1 MRNNMEQTL
10 SLIKPDAVERNL
22 IGKILNIFEEN
33 NLIVRE
39 MKKIHVDRKFAEKFY
54 EMHKQRPFFNDLCNF
69 ISSGPLVAIVLEGN
83 NAIQKNRDLM
93 GATNPSEAKE
103 GTIRKM
109 FAISIDKNSVH
120 GSDSP
125 ESAKRE
131 IELFFN

>member
-1 MRNNMEQTL
+1 MEKTL

-22 IGKILNIFEEN
+22 IGKIITIFESN
-33 NLIVRE
+33 GLVINK
-39 MKKIHVDRKFAEKFY
+39 MKKIHIDLKFAQKFY
-54 EMHKQRPFFNDLCNF
+54 EMHSSRPFFNDLCNY
-69 ISSGPLVAIVLEGN
+69 ISSGPLVAMVLEGD

-120 GSDSP
+120 GSDSS

-131 IELFFN
+131 IELFFEQD

>member
-1 MRNNMEQTL
+1 MEQTL

-22 IGKILNIFEEN
+22 IGKIINVFEDN
-33 NLIVRE
+33 NLKIGH

-54 EMHKQRPFFNDLCNF
+54 EMHKDRPFFNDLCDY
-69 ISSGPLVAIVLEGN
+69 ISSGPLVAMVLEGE
-83 NAIQKNRDLM
+83 NAIQKNRELM

-120 GSDSP
+120 GSDSA

-131 IELFFN
+131 IELFFS

>member
-1 MRNNMEQTL
+1 MEQTL

-22 IGKILNIFEEN
+22 IGKIINVFEEN
-33 NLIVRE
+33 NLRIRE
-39 MKKIHVDRKFAEKFY
+39 MKKIHVDRQFAEKFY
-54 EMHKQRPFFNDLCNF
+54 EAHKERPFFNDLCNF
-69 ISSGPLVAIVLEGN
+69 ISSGPLVAIVLEGE
-83 NAIQKNRDLM
+83 NAIQKNRDIM

-131 IELFFN
+131 IDLFFN

>member
-1 MRNNMEQTL
+1 MEQTL
-10 SLIKPDAVERNL
+10 SLIKPDAVERHL
-22 IGKILNIFEEN
+22 IGKIINVFEEN
-33 NLIVRE
+33 NLLIKE

-54 EMHKQRPFFNDLCNF
+54 EMHKEKPFFNDLCNF
-69 ISSGPLVAIVLEGN
+69 ISSGPLVAIVLEGD

-131 IELFFN
+131 IELFFK

>member
-1 MRNNMEQTL
+1 MEQTL

-22 IGKILNIFEEN
+22 IGKILSIFEDS
-33 NLIVRE
+33 NLTIKE
-39 MKKIHVDRKFAEKFY
+39 MKKIHVDRQFAEKFY
-54 EMHKQRPFFNDLCNF
+54 EMHKERPFFNDLCNF
-69 ISSGPLVAIVLEGN
+69 ISSGPLVAIILEGD

>member
-1 MRNNMEQTL
+1 MEQTL

-22 IGKILNIFEEN
+22 IGKIVNIFEQN
-33 NLIVRE
+33 DLVVKNI
-39 MKKIHVDRKFAEKFY
+39 KKIHVDINFAQKFY
-54 EMHKQRPFFNDLCNF
+54 EMHSSRPFFKDLCNY
-69 ISSGPLVAIVLEGN
+69 ISSGPLVAIILEGK

-103 GTIRKM
+103 GTIRKL

-120 GSDSP
+120 GSDSV

-131 IELFFN
+131 IDLFFSKDS

>member
-1 MRNNMEQTL
+1 MEQTL

-22 IGKILNIFEEN
+22 IGKIINVFEEN
-33 NLIVRE
+33 NLLIKE

-54 EMHKQRPFFNDLCNF
+54 EMHKERPFFNDLCNF
-69 ISSGPLVAIVLEGN
+69 ISSGPLVAIVLEGD

-93 GATNPSEAKE
+93 GATNPSEAKV

-109 FAISIDKNSVH
+109 FALSIDKNSVH

-131 IELFFN
+131 IELFFK

>member
-1 MRNNMEQTL
+1 MEKTL

-22 IGKILNIFEEN
+22 IGKIITIFESN
-33 NLIVRE
+33 GLVIKK
-39 MKKIHVDRKFAEKFY
+39 MKKIHIDLKFAQKFY
-54 EMHKQRPFFNDLCNF
+54 EMHSSRPFFNDLCNY
-69 ISSGPLVAIVLEGN
+69 ISSGPLVAIVLEGD

-120 GSDSP
+120 GSDSL

-131 IELFFN
+131 IELFFEQD

>member
-1 MRNNMEQTL
+1 MEKTL

-22 IGKILNIFEEN
+22 IGKIITIFESN
-33 NLIVRE
+33 GLVIKK
-39 MKKIHVDRKFAEKFY
+39 MKKIHIDLKFAQKFY
-54 EMHKQRPFFNDLCNF
+54 EMHSSRPFFNDLCNY
-69 ISSGPLVAIVLEGN
+69 ISSGPLVAMVLEGD

-120 GSDSP
+120 GSDSL

-131 IELFFN
+131 IEFFFEQD

>member
-1 MRNNMEQTL
+1 MEQTL

-22 IGKILNIFEEN
+22 IGKIINVFEEN
-33 NLIVRE
+33 NLVIKE
-39 MKKIHVDRKFAEKFY
+39 MKKIHVDRQFAEKFY
-54 EMHKQRPFFNDLCNF
+54 AMHKERPFFNDLCNF
-69 ISSGPLVAIVLEGN
+69 ISSGPLVAIVLEGE

-131 IELFFN
+131 IDLFFN

>member
-1 MRNNMEQTL
+1 MEKTL

-22 IGKILNIFEEN
+22 IGKIITIFESN
-33 NLIVRE
+33 GLVINR
-39 MKKIHVDRKFAEKFY
+39 MKKIHIDLKFAQKFY
-54 EMHKQRPFFNDLCNF
+54 EMHSSRPFFNDLCNY
-69 ISSGPLVAIVLEGN
+69 ISSGPLVAIVLEGD

-120 GSDSP
+120 GSDSL

-131 IELFFN
+131 IELFFEQD

>member
-1 MRNNMEQTL
+1 MEQTL

-22 IGKILNIFEEN
+22 IGKIINVFEEN
-33 NLIVRE
+33 NLFIKE

-54 EMHKQRPFFNDLCNF
+54 EMHKERPFFNDLCDF
-69 ISSGPLVAIVLEGN
+69 ISSGPLVAMVLEGD

-131 IELFFN
+131 IELFFK

>member
-1 MRNNMEQTL
+1 MEQTL

-22 IGKILNIFEEN
+22 IGKIINVFEEN
-33 NLIVRE
+33 NLTIRE
-39 MKKIHVDRKFAEKFY
+39 MKKIQVDRQFAEKFY
-54 EMHKQRPFFNDLCNF
+54 EMHKEKPFFNDLCNF
-69 ISSGPLVAIVLEGN
+69 ISSGPLVAIVLEGDDV
-83 NAIQKNRDLM
+83 IQKNRDLM

-131 IELFFN
+131 IELFFK

>member
-1 MRNNMEQTL
+1 MEQTL

-22 IGKILNIFEEN
+22 IGKIINVFEEN
-33 NLIVRE
+33 NLTIKE
-39 MKKIHVDRKFAEKFY
+39 MKKIHVDRQFAEKFY
-54 EMHKQRPFFNDLCNF
+54 EMNKERPFFNDLCNF
-69 ISSGPLVAIVLEGN
+69 ISSGPLVAIVLEGD

-120 GSDSP
+120 GSDSA

-131 IELFFN
+131 IELFFS

>member
-1 MRNNMEQTL
+1 MEKTL

-22 IGKILNIFEEN
+22 IGKIITIFESN
-33 NLIVRE
+33 GLVINK
-39 MKKIHVDRKFAEKFY
+39 MKKIHIDLKFAQKFY
-54 EMHKQRPFFNDLCNF
+54 EMHSSRPFFNDLCNY
-69 ISSGPLVAIVLEGN
+69 ISSGPLVAMVLEGD

-120 GSDSP
+120 GSDSL

-131 IELFFN
+131 IELFF

>member
-1 MRNNMEQTL
+1 MEKTL

-22 IGKILNIFEEN
+22 IGKIITIFESN
-33 NLIVRE
+33 GLVIKK
-39 MKKIHVDRKFAEKFY
+39 MKKIHIDLKFAQKFY
-54 EMHKQRPFFNDLCNF
+54 EMHSSRPFFNDLCNY
-69 ISSGPLVAIVLEGN
+69 ISSGPLVAMVLEGD

-120 GSDSP
+120 GSDSL
-125 ESAKRE
+125 ESAKRD
-131 IELFFN
+131 IELFFEQD

>member
-1 MRNNMEQTL
+1 
-10 SLIKPDAVERNL
+10 
-22 IGKILNIFEEN
+22 
-33 NLIVRE
+33 
-39 MKKIHVDRKFAEKFY
+39 MKKIHVNRQFAEKFY
-54 EMHKQRPFFNDLCNF
+54 EMHKERPFFNDLCNF
-69 ISSGPLVAIVLEGN
+69 ISSGPLVAIVLEGD

>member
-1 MRNNMEQTL
+1 MEQTL

-22 IGKILNIFEEN
+22 IGKIINVFEEN
-33 NLIVRE
+33 NLIIKE
-39 MKKIHVDRKFAEKFY
+39 IKKIHVDRQFAEKFY
-54 EMHKQRPFFNDLCNF
+54 EMHKERPFFNDLCNF
-69 ISSGPLVAIVLEGN
+69 ISSGPLVAIILEGD

-109 FAISIDKNSVH
+109 FALSIDKNSVH

-131 IELFFN
+131 IELFFK

>member
-1 MRNNMEQTL
+1 MEQTL

-22 IGKILNIFEEN
+22 IGKIINIFEEN
-33 NLIVRE
+33 KLLIKE
-39 MKKIHVDRKFAEKFY
+39 MKKIHVNRQFAEKFY
-54 EMHKQRPFFNDLCNF
+54 EMHKERPFFNDLCNF
-69 ISSGPLVAIVLEGN
+69 ISSGPLVAIVLEGD

>member
-1 MRNNMEQTL
+1 MEQTL

-22 IGKILNIFEEN
+22 IGKILSIFEES
-33 NLIVRE
+33 NLTIKE
-39 MKKIHVDRKFAEKFY
+39 MKKIHVDRQFAEKFY
-54 EMHKQRPFFNDLCNF
+54 EMHKERPFFNDLCNF
-69 ISSGPLVAIVLEGN
+69 ISSGPLVAIILEGD